1 MLKAQEHNNL
11 KKAGMPEE
19 ELDRP
24 AIVIC
29 HSFPE
34 CWRLPADGDEME
46 SPGCPCPDPNSDEQV
61 RGGAGWAMDVRH
73 WEAMP
78 RQQQRGCTQQ

>member
-1 MLKAQEHNNL
+1 M

-34 CWRLPADGDEME
+34 CWRLPTDGDEME

-61 RGGAGWAMDVRH
+61 RCRPGSPLMSMRCRSKGC
-73 WEAMP
+73 
-78 RQQQRGCTQQ
+78 RQQDACAA